1 VGYKLVKGDSHPTMV
16 LAFYLTLLALH
27 ARPGGDAP
35 LWHDEII
42 ELKPTDS
49 VLFFYIYIETGGR
62 APTVLLLKL
71 KVEKEYKTEQK
82 LQVL

>member
-1 VGYKLVKGDSHPTMV
+1 MCLLQGIGSLFRSGDLRVQQCANQCASAMV

-49 VLFFYIYIETGGR
+49 VLFFLYIKQEGE
-62 APTVLLLKL
+62 PLLCF
-71 KVEKEYKTEQK
+71 Y
-82 LQVL
+82 